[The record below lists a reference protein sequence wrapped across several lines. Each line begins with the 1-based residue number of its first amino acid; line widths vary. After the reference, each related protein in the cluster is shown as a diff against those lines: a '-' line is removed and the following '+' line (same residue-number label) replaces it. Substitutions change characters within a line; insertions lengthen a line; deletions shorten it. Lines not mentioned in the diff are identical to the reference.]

1 RCWRPQPEG
10 PPGERS
16 GEREM
21 LAGRP
26 HQRESNG
33 SFPRAHKK
41 NEKVAAFFRS
51 LVSMRTDGAVSPAS
65 GFRSRLSSWT
75 GANF

>member
-1 RCWRPQPEG
+1 
-10 PPGERS
+10 
-16 GEREM
+16 M

-51 LVSMRTDGAVSPAS
+51 LVSMRT
-65 GFRSRLSSWT
+65 F
-75 GANF
+75 ANNHDVMLN

>member
-1 RCWRPQPEG
+1 
-10 PPGERS
+10 
-16 GEREM
+16 M

-51 LVSMRTDGAVSPAS
+51 LLRMAVQW
-65 GFRSRLSSWT
+65 RM
-75 GANF
+75 